1 LTVDG
6 VPYAKT
12 DCVGFLVDTQNRF
25 DYKCLSDRFSIMA
38 SKLMKTLRSTEMKES
53 KTQKKVHKVMSEFKD
68 RTLHS
73 GKRWTGG

>member
-1 LTVDG
+1 MLIKSSEKIQIILTVDG

-38 SKLMKTLRSTEMKES
+38 SKLIEDIEEYGNEGIEDSKEDP
-53 KTQKKVHKVMSEFKD
+53 QGHV
-68 RTLHS
+68 
-73 GKRWTGG
+73 